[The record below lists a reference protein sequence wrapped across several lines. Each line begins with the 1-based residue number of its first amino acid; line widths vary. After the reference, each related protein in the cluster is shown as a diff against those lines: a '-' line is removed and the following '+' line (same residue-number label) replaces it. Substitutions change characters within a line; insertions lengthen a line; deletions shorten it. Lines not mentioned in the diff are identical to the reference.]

1 MGKTWYHVLSSIKT
15 GGQTLTEQD
24 VKLTKSEIYESIG
37 SVFWLLMD
45 FGWFKELEIIT
56 LLLIPP
62 TILSHI
68 LALFLVERRFVY
80 VSLMSAVNFWVIA
93 NAFWII
99 ADLKSIPTLNLTAE
113 IFFWLAMALTAM
125 TLIKM
130 AKEGNLPLFFY
141 KFRRFR
147 IRIR

>member
-1 MGKTWYHVLSSIKT
+1 M
-15 GGQTLTEQD
+15 TEQD

>member
-1 MGKTWYHVLSSIKT
+1 MA
-15 GGQTLTEQD
+15 EQN

-37 SVFWLLMD
+37 SVFWLAMD
-45 FGWFKELEIIT
+45 FGWFKELETLT

-62 TILSHI
+62 TILLHI
-68 LALFLVERRFVY
+68 LALFSVEKRFVY
-80 VSLMSAVNFWVIA
+80 VTLMSAVNFWVIA

-99 ADLKSIPTLNLTAE
+99 ADLKSISALNSTAE
-113 IFFWLAMALTAM
+113 TFFWLAMVLTAT
-125 TLIKM
+125 TLLKM